1 IDLRTNLAMTLSE
14 LPVGVPDELACMV
27 RCRVVNLH
35 EPNPALRK
43 PSGGQTNQTKRPGHL
58 VVKTIQ
64 LFRLFALFL
73 KPESFWHG
81 HLHTKRKLVG
91 FNTCFQFRI
100 TRILYRRNSIE
111 ATQHLEFTLLLLL
124 IYTWPGRIKRQ
135 WLLTLSVQV
144 YARVFRTQIACT

>member
-1 IDLRTNLAMTLSE
+1 
-14 LPVGVPDELACMV
+14 
-27 RCRVVNLH
+27 
-35 EPNPALRK
+35 
-43 PSGGQTNQTKRPGHL
+43 RPGHL

-144 YARVFRTQIACT
+144 YARVFRTQIACTPAIDTTANIQWRCGQGHKGRKILVQRTQSVMHPGADGRQVSVENVPS